1 MLVVD
6 LQGDTMYGTIC
17 SIRVQSSLIPRP
29 RGFPLLLHGLGA
41 RLDTVQPT
49 SQTFNLPPVGMAIM
63 MTEQQ
68 RML

>member
-1 MLVVD
+1 MAPSVALGYSLVSFPGHV
-6 LQGDTMYGTIC
+6 
-17 SIRVQSSLIPRP
+17 V
-29 RGFPLLLHGLGA
+29 FPLLLHGLGA
-41 RLDTVQPT
+41 VQPT